1 MNYWHLAQINVAKAL
16 AAPDSE
22 AMADFHAQIPAINA
36 VADESRGFVWR
47 WPDGP
52 MGNATSIGV
61 SGDPFVLVN
70 MSVWESVEALKT
82 FAYRSSHA
90 NVLRDRS
97 RWFEKSE
104 LAYQALWWIPA
115 GHIPSMEEGKS
126 RLERVRAAGPN
137 RFAFNFA
144 HVFAAPGEPAAPP
157 TEPAPLIYDGR
168 RLTVISNTGKG
179 DMRPGQLFVYRQ
191 DGPRVWSVYHSNEAR
206 FGSLVASVDAEG
218 KLDMR
223 YQQLDPNGTPRTGR
237 GVTTPERLEDG
248 RLRLREEWQWTNGDG
263 SRGETVLEEVTA

>member
-16 AAPDSE
+16 GPAGSE
-22 AMADFHAQIPAINA
+22 LMAEFHAQIPAINK

-47 WPDGP
+47 LQDGS
-52 MGNATSIGV
+52 GDATSIRI
-61 SGDPFVLVN
+61 SDDPHLLVN
-70 MSVWESVEALKT
+70 MSVWESVESLKT
-82 FAYRSSHA
+82 FAYRSAHA
-90 NVLRDRS
+90 TVYQDRG

-104 LAYQALWWIPA
+104 IASQALWWIPA
-115 GHIPSMEEGKS
+115 GHIPSVEEGNS
-126 RLERVRAAGPN
+126 RLERLRAAGPN

-144 HVFAAPGEPAAPP
+144 HVFAAPGEPAPPP
-157 TEPAPLIYDGR
+157 TQPAPSMYDGR
-168 RLTVISNTGKG
+168 KLAVISNTGKG
-179 DMRPGQLFVYRQ
+179 DMRPGQIFEYRQ
-191 DGPRVWSVYHSNEAR
+191 DGARVWSVYNSNEAR

-218 KLDMR
+218 KLDVR

-237 GVTTPERLEDG
+237 CVTTPERMEDG